1 MERFTLFYALTE
13 LAKNERDR
21 REFKD
26 ICLMY
31 AVGLIIVVLSY
42 PLIRHLA

>member
-1 MERFTLFYALTE
+1 MERFTLFYALAE
-13 LAKNERDR
+13 LAKNEKNRH
-21 REFKD
+21 EFKE